1 MHMRHFM
8 LHPSSD
14 SGREMGEIRLGVIIK
29 ILVSSGD
36 MCHHAGLLGLYKF
49 TNKIWTLLYQT
60 LVTTVNQS
68 LVHK

>member
-1 MHMRHFM
+1 MVHMPHFM

-36 MCHHAGLLGLYKF
+36 MCPLCRFIG
-49 TNKIWTLLYQT
+49 TLQI
-60 LVTTVNQS
+60 
-68 LVHK
+68 HKQNLDPAVPNACNNS